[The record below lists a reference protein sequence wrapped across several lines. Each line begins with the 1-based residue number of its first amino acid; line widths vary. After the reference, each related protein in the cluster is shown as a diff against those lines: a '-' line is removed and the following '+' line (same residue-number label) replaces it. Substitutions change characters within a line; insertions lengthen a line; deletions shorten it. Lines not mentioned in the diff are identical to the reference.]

1 MQKLYKKAQKW
12 DICPKK
18 AGHLSGHFWDIGGQ
32 AWDKNGTG
40 FGHDFGKS
48 GIFIKKGSK
57 VGHLSKKHGTFVQK
71 KRDICPPEIEIEIE
85 KEIETE
91 IEFIFLLGAIN
102 CSQFILQAECF
113 SLLST
118 DNSIRYLPTIYERMY
133 Q

>member
-1 MQKLYKKAQKW
+1 MGQVLDTILEKAVFLSKKAQKW

-18 AGHLSGHFWDIGGQ
+18 AGHLS
-32 AWDKNGTG
+32 
-40 FGHDFGKS
+40 
-48 GIFIKKGSK
+48 IFR
-57 VGHLSKKHGTFVQK
+57 GTFVHFS
-71 KRDICPPEIEIEIE
+71 RDICPPEIEIELE

-113 SLLST
+113 SLLFT
-118 DNSIRYLPTIYERMY
+118 DNIIRYLPTIYERMY